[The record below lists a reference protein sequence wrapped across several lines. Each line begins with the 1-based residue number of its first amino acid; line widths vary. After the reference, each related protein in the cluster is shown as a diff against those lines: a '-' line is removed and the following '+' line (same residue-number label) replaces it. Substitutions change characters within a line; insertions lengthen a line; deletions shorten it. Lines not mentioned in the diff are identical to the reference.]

1 MHLNCCISYVRRT
14 MTIIDSSVHSSLEP
28 RKVVAL
34 LILWVVLSAAAA
46 IAVSIASPHGMA
58 AFVITSVVLGLL
70 GGIVHVILYAWLL
83 QTERMKM
90 SYQLALISGL
100 LCGRACV
107 ETAPIGIE
115 APSKR
120 QIRTLIPAQNVTGRI
135 FKHLQLHMG
144 SRL

>member
-1 MHLNCCISYVRRT
+1 

-100 LCGRACV
+100 LCGLAAFPVTTTVAEHAVYLPHDTFQYLLVGYLATAGATTGCFVTYLLFFRRAK
-107 ETAPIGIE
+107 P
-115 APSKR
+115 
-120 QIRTLIPAQNVTGRI
+120 
-135 FKHLQLHMG
+135 
-144 SRL
+144 